1 MTLRFS
7 RSIAIAAALAFA
19 PAVLAA
25 TPAALVAKAP
35 APPVAKAAV
44 ADPTART
51 HALIAAFQKVPV
63 RSGTNAQASERAF
76 VVLDGFLD
84 FDALTQEPIRPHAA
98 RFDAKQRAEFTNKF
112 REVVRLVAY
121 PDSGEFFRKADIR
134 VSAPREGKGGTWVEF
149 DARSPGDATQTRIG
163 LLWRSTAGGWRV
175 ADLTFDGD
183 SLVKD
188 YQNQFGRILEK
199 EGAPGLLRRLD
210 DKRAE
215 LGRKPPVGP

>member
-1 MTLRFS
+1 MPSPSMTLRFS
-7 RSIAIAAALAFA
+7 RSIALAAALAFA

-25 TPAALVAKAP
+25 TPAAPVAKAP
-35 APPVAKAAV
+35 I
-44 ADPTART
+44 ADPAART
-51 HALIAAFQKVPV
+51 QALIAAFQKVPV
-63 RSGTNAQASERAF
+63 RSGANAQASERAF

-98 RFDAKQRAEFTNKF
+98 RFDAKQRTDFTNKF
-112 REVVRLVAY
+112 REVVRIVAY

-149 DARSPGDATQTRIG
+149 DARSPGEGTQTRIG
-163 LLWRSTAGGWRV
+163 LLWRATAGGWRV

-210 DKRAE
+210 DKRTE